1 MQMEKTDE
9 VNAVFA
15 YLVLILL
22 QNSSS
27 LTELKPTVWQEASIK
42 IADTEIADLA
52 IIVRPQ
58 RGLFYV
64 KF

>member
-9 VNAVFA
+9 ANAVFA

-27 LTELKPTVWQEASIK
+27 LTELKPTVWQEAFIK